1 MADGRKA
8 IDRVIEDDDLSLATE
23 INPAHDID
31 DLNRAAIRGTNLRTP
46 AAVTKP
52 ASLFPNRT

>member
-8 IDRVIEDDDLSLATE
+8 IDPEIEDDDLSLATE

-31 DLNRAAIRGTNLRTP
+31 DLNRGAIRGINLRIL
-46 AAVTKP
+46 AAVTKR
-52 ASLFPNRT
+52 ASLFPNLT